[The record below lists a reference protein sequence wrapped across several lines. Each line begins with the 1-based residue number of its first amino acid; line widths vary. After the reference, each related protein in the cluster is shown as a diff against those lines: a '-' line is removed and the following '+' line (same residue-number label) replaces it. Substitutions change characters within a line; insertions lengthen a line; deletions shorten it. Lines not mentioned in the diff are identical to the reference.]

1 MIRLWTFSYRDF
13 PSLTSPTGKLRNSP
27 FSPDLEPS
35 YKPVAPCLARRGE
48 CVYVCMHGLCM
59 YVLSL
64 DSLAQHGPEVFKL
77 FPGRDS
83 GPAENH
89 RTSSV
94 WRGGPAVVVPDVH

>member
-1 MIRLWTFSYRDF
+1 MSM
-13 PSLTSPTGKLRNSP
+13 
-27 FSPDLEPS
+27 
-35 YKPVAPCLARRGE
+35 
-48 CVYVCMHGLCM
+48 YVCTDYACM
-59 YVLSL
+59 CCPL